1 MKALLLVDIQKGLTN
16 KKGLYNDLLFFE
28 TVNFAV
34 EKYRDFGYSIIFIQ
48 HNNKQLIN
56 GTTDWEIDSRINKMH
71 TDHVLHKQYG
81 NAFEK
86 TELKLILENKNIQEI
101 LVCGLVSHGCVK
113 STCIGG
119 LSEGFET
126 NILANGH
133 TNWNKDAEIKIS
145 STESEL
151 SRLGVKIIDKQE
163 LFITSKYCENEFIEI
178 DFGTF
183 NFGIYCFIKL

>member
-1 MKALLLVDIQKGLTN
+1 MEHSMKHMKALLLIDIQKGLTN
-16 KKGLYNDLLFFE
+16 RKGLYNDLLFFE
-28 TVNFAV
+28 TVNFAIN
-34 EKYRDFGYSIIFIQ
+34 KYRNFGYNVIFIQ

-56 GTTDWEIDSRINKMH
+56 GSIDWEIDNRIDKNH
-71 TDHVLHKQYG
+71 TDLILQKQHG

-86 TELKLILENKNIQEI
+86 TELKFILENKDIKEI

-119 LSEGFET
+119 LNHGFKT
-126 NILANGH
+126 NILTNGH

-151 SRLGVKIIDKQE
+151 NQLGVKIIDKEE
-163 LFITSKYCENEFIEI
+163 L
-178 DFGTF
+178 
-183 NFGIYCFIKL
+183 